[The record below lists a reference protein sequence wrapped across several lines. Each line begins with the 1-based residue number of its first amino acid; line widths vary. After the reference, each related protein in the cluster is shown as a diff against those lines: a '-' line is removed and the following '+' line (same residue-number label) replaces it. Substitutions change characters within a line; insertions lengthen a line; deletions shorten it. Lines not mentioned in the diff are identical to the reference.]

1 MIREELEKQPEPHAS
16 QTAAPQPDYN
26 TVFQQLVSE
35 ADPAEKQLIGLVA
48 YGLYKVSKREWVM
61 TFRAENDGNKPSE
74 ADQTAL
80 ARGQTNTIL
89 DGYRSQ
95 AAELVAGYAN
105 AVLEGERPRIYKEAI
120 AGSFMRSFWPSLAA
134 STAFAAILSLI
145 VIIAAINGVGLPVQ
159 LNVTSDQIAPQAPQ
173 K

>member
-61 TFRAENDGNKPSE
+61 TFRAENDGN
-74 ADQTAL
+74 
-80 ARGQTNTIL
+80 NT
-89 DGYRSQ
+89 S
-95 AAELVAGYAN
+95 
-105 AVLEGERPRIYKEAI
+105 
-120 AGSFMRSFWPSLAA
+120 
-134 STAFAAILSLI
+134 
-145 VIIAAINGVGLPVQ
+145 GV
-159 LNVTSDQIAPQAPQ
+159 
-173 K
+173 